1 MPVSA
6 ETPSIVSGTLTPLRA
21 DSLPPTSTRVTAR
34 RGDTSTAT
42 SLILPSSRSSAWPGL
57 SADRISGCGRWTRVS
72 SPGAGSA
79 SSTKVAPFAQHDR
92 VVAEG
97 ADPQLRALQIDQ
109 DADRPAVL
117 GLDLTDQPDE
127 LAHALVARMAHVDAE
142 DVGAGLEQR
151 GDHVPAGGRW
161 T

>member
-1 MPVSA
+1 MA
-6 ETPSIVSGTLTPLRA
+6 PL
-21 DSLPPTSTRVTAR
+21 VE
-34 RGDTSTAT
+34 
-42 SLILPSSRSSAWPGL
+42 
-57 SADRISGCGRWTRVS
+57 
-72 SPGAGSA
+72 
-79 SSTKVAPFAQHDR
+79 HDR
-92 VVAEG
+92 VLAEG
-97 ADPQLRALQIDQ
+97 ADAQLRSLQIDQ

-117 GLDLTDQPDE
+117 GLDLADQADE